1 MQAGGPEFKSPCLH
15 FKLIMKKTILL
26 SLLGVTAFLGASCT
40 PGERGAVA
48 GGAVGAGVGAL
59 IGDSTGALIGG
70 AVGAVAGSELT
81 KNRAYR
87 NRQPQPYYNYP
98 RPPYNHPRPSYS
110 YPRSP
115 YYNY

>member
-1 MQAGGPEFKSPCLH
+1 
-15 FKLIMKKTILL
+15 MKKTIIL
-26 SLLGVTAFLGASCT
+26 SFLSVVALLGVSCT

-48 GGAVGAGVGAL
+48 GGAFGAGIGYL
-59 IGDSTGALIGG
+59 IGDETGALIGG
-70 AVGAVAGSELT
+70 AVGAVAGSEMS

-87 NRQPQPYYNYP
+87 NRTPYYNYP
-98 RPPYNHPRPSYS
+98 QPSYS